1 LLKKSDCKVGIFK
14 GKGLQTR
21 AQASYL
27 RRKTE
32 RETQKSVEKTRATP
46 VRSDRRPE
54 GDGGAN

>member
-1 LLKKSDCKVGIFK
+1 LLKKSDFKVGIFK
-14 GKGLQTR
+14 RKDLQTR

-46 VRSDRRPE
+46 VRIGQETR
-54 GDGGAN
+54 GGWGC